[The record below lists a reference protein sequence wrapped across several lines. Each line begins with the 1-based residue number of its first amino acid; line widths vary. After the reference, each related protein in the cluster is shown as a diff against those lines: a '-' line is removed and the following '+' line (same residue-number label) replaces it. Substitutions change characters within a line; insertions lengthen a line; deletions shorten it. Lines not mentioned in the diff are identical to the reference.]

1 MRLELSIANEELG
14 KVRPRRRGLTS
25 AACFSS
31 FLILNSAFSSGCGYK
46 AGGPYRTDVQ
56 TVYVEMAGSKE
67 FRRELEFKLTEA
79 LKKRIGSDTP
89 YRLAAREKADTILE
103 TEVLEERQNALAPD
117 YTTRQPREKALT
129 LAVRVQWK
137 DVRTGRMLITHP
149 ALLQTVD
156 YMPTAGEQ
164 EPYAQERALDKL
176 AASITALMYEDW

>member
-1 MRLELSIANEELG
+1 MECRMMNAECRKRPHLRGAVTMRVG
-14 KVRPRRRGLTS
+14 VS
-25 AACFSS
+25 AFV
-31 FLILNSAFSSGCGYK
+31 ILNSAFFVGCGYK

-89 YRLAAREKADTILE
+89 YRLAPREKADTILE

-137 DVRTGRMLITHP
+137 DVRTGRMLIAHP

-156 YMPTAGEQ
+156 YLPTAGEQ

-176 AASITALMYEDW
+176 AARITALMYEDW